1 MHRAYV
7 LGIIVLLV
15 LGAMSVFTVDEREKA
30 LKLQL
35 GRIERADYEPGLHF
49 KLPYPFENVI
59 KFDSRIQNQDS
70 DPQDYLTVEK
80 KNVKVDS
87 FVKWRVKDVARYYTS
102 TGGSVTRTND
112 RLAAVVLRRLKDE
125 FGKRTIQQVVSGERN
140 EIMDKLR
147 DSVKQQADE
156 LGIEI
161 IDARIKRVDLPPDV
175 SQSVYDRMAAE
186 RKEVAK
192 KFRSEGEERAKQIR
206 AEADK
211 EREVILAEA
220 ERDAQ
225 KVRGAGDGKAT
236 EIFANAFN
244 QDVEFYTLYRSLNAY
259 KNTFSHPSDVLL
271 LEPNTQ
277 FFRYFKGPDSQR

>member
-1 MHRAYV
+1 MNKAYLV
-7 LGIIVLLV
+7 GLIILLA
-15 LGAMSVFTVDEREKA
+15 LGAMSIFTVDEREKA

-35 GRIERADYEPGLHF
+35 GKIERADYEPGLHF
-49 KLPYPFENVI
+49 KLPYPFENVL
-59 KFDSRIQNQDS
+59 KFDARIQNQDS
-70 DPQDYLTVEK
+70 DPQNYLTVEK

-87 FVKWRVKDVARYYTS
+87 FVKWRVKDVAKYYTS

-112 RLAAVVLRRLKDE
+112 RLAAVILKRLKDE
-125 FGKRTIQQVVSGERN
+125 FGKRTIQQVVSGERT

-147 DSVKQQADE
+147 SSVKQQADE

-175 SQSVYDRMAAE
+175 SQSVFDRMGAE

-206 AEADK
+206 AEADRD
-211 EREVILAEA
+211 REVILANA

-225 KVRGAGDGKAT
+225 KIRGDGDGRAT
-236 EIFANAFN
+236 EIFANAFT
-244 QDVEFYTLYRSLNAY
+244 QDANFYSLYRTLNAY
-259 KNTFSHPSDVLL
+259 KNTFNNPSDVLL
-271 LEPNTQ
+271 VEPSTQ
-277 FFRYFKGPDSQR
+277 FFQYFKGDSPGR